1 MLAINNKKFH
11 LMSIGLISAL
21 MGIGQNGLL
30 VSLPFLVER
39 SAFDL
44 PTWSALIA
52 VGSLLFLPSAPFW
65 GRYSDKHGPNRV
77 VIQALVGMTIS
88 FLLLAVFSMVSLSGN
103 INVTLCF
110 FGLIIARVI
119 YGCTVSG
126 MVPASQHWAIILCG
140 EQHRLKAITAVSI
153 GLSSGR
159 LLGPVVSILALKLN
173 PFAPLFL
180 MVLLPFIALILALI
194 LPIPTVDSSPS
205 YNKKSQP
212 WLPNKSLSPYLISGL
227 LLCASVALLQYSLS
241 PLIYSFTEWPSEK
254 LSDAIGVLLSISAA
268 MTLFSQVWIVK
279 KEKVTTRMMYWVG
292 SIAFLVGMSLFTIP
306 QLLIFGLAMAVTSV
320 GAALLVPAYTA
331 SATDKW
337 SCSPGAVA
345 GYISMSHTIGYGV
358 AAMLAFSV
366 VIEPLYPIYLCIFFS
381 IVIVALAYWTR
392 AKKTQ
397 SVSEGSV

>member
-1 MLAINNKKFH
+1 
-11 LMSIGLISAL
+11 MSIGLISAL

-103 INVTLCF
+103 IDVTLCF
-110 FGLIIARVI
+110 LGLIIARVI

-159 LLGPVVSILALKLN
+159 LLGPIVSIFALKLN

-254 LSDAIGVLLSISAA
+254 LSNAIGVLLSISAA

-306 QLLIFGLAMAVTSV
+306 QILIFGLAMAVTSV

-337 SCSPGAVA
+337 SCSPGVVA

-381 IVIVALAYWTR
+381 IVIVVLAYWTR

-397 SVSEGSV
+397 PVSESSA

>member
-30 VSLPFLVER
+30 VSLPFLVEQ

-65 GRYSDKHGPNRV
+65 GRYSDKHGPSRV
-77 VIQALVGMTIS
+77 VIQALAGMTIS
-88 FLLLAVFSMVSLSGN
+88 FLLLAVFSMVSLSGD

-140 EQHRLKAITAVSI
+140 EEHRLKAVTAVSI

-159 LLGPVVSILALKLN
+159 LLGPLASILVLKLN

-194 LPIPTVDSSPS
+194 MPIPKVEPS
-205 YNKKSQP
+205 TSKNKKRES

-241 PLIYSFTEWPSEK
+241 PLIYAFTEWPSEK
-254 LSDAIGVLLSISAA
+254 LSDAIGVLLSISAT
-268 MTLFSQVWIVK
+268 MTLLAQVWVVK
-279 KEKVTTRMMYWVG
+279 KERVTTRMMYRVG
-292 SIAFLVGMSLFTIP
+292 SFFFLVGMCLFTIP
-306 QLLIFGLAMAVTSV
+306 QLSTFALAMAVTSV

-337 SCSPGAVA
+337 SCAPGTVA

-366 VIEPLYPIYLCIFFS
+366 VIEPLYPIYLCIVFS
-381 IVIVALAYWTR
+381 GAIVTLAYWTR
-392 AKKTQ
+392 
-397 SVSEGSV
+397 SESKQKVTKADV

>member
-1 MLAINNKKFH
+1 
-11 LMSIGLISAL
+11 
-21 MGIGQNGLL
+21 
-30 VSLPFLVER
+30 
-39 SAFDL
+39 
-44 PTWSALIA
+44 
-52 VGSLLFLPSAPFW
+52 
-65 GRYSDKHGPNRV
+65 
-77 VIQALVGMTIS
+77 
-88 FLLLAVFSMVSLSGN
+88 
-103 INVTLCF
+103 
-110 FGLIIARVI
+110 
-119 YGCTVSG
+119 
-126 MVPASQHWAIILCG
+126 
-140 EQHRLKAITAVSI
+140 
-153 GLSSGR
+153 
-159 LLGPVVSILALKLN
+159 
-173 PFAPLFL
+173 
-180 MVLLPFIALILALI
+180 
-194 LPIPTVDSSPS
+194 
-205 YNKKSQP
+205 
-212 WLPNKSLSPYLISGL
+212 
-227 LLCASVALLQYSLS
+227 
-241 PLIYSFTEWPSEK
+241 
-254 LSDAIGVLLSISAA
+254 

>member
-30 VSLPFLVER
+30 VSLPFLVEQ

-77 VIQALVGMTIS
+77 VIQALAGMTIS
-88 FLLLAVFSMVSLSGN
+88 FLLLAVFSMMSLSGDM
-103 INVTLCF
+103 NVTLCF
-110 FGLIIARVI
+110 LGLIIARVI

-159 LLGPVVSILALKLN
+159 LLGPIVSIFALKLN

-180 MVLLPFIALILALI
+180 MVLLPFVALIFALI
-194 LPIPTVDSSPS
+194 MPIPKVESSIS
-205 YNKKSQP
+205 NNIKRES
-212 WLPNKSLSPYLISGL
+212 WLPNKSLLPYLITGL
-227 LLCASVALLQYSLS
+227 LLCASVALLQYGLS

-254 LSDAIGVLLSISAA
+254 LSDAIGILLSISAS

-279 KEKVTTRMMYWVG
+279 KEKVTPRMMYWVG

-306 QLLIFGLAMAVTSV
+306 HLLSFGLAMAVTSV

-337 SCSPGAVA
+337 SSSPGTVA

-366 VIEPLYPIYLCIFFS
+366 VIDPLYPIYLCIAFS
-381 IVIVALAYWTR
+381 GVIVTLAFWTR
-392 AKKTQ
+392 GESKQKAVETD
-397 SVSEGSV
+397 V

>member
-110 FGLIIARVI
+110 LGLIVARVI

-397 SVSEGSV
+397 SVSESSA

>member
-1 MLAINNKKFH
+1 
-11 LMSIGLISAL
+11 MSIGLISAL

-110 FGLIIARVI
+110 LGLIIARVI

-306 QLLIFGLAMAVTSV
+306 QILIFGLAMAVTSV

-397 SVSEGSV
+397 PVSESSA

>member
-1 MLAINNKKFH
+1 
-11 LMSIGLISAL
+11 MSIGLISAL

-110 FGLIIARVI
+110 LGLIVARVI

-292 SIAFLVGMSLFTIP
+292 SIAFLVGMSLFIIP

-397 SVSEGSV
+397 SVSESSA

>member
-110 FGLIIARVI
+110 LGLIVARVI

>member
-110 FGLIIARVI
+110 LGLIIARVI

>member
-1 MLAINNKKFH
+1 
-11 LMSIGLISAL
+11 MSIGLISAL

-110 FGLIIARVI
+110 LGLIIARVI

>member
-39 SAFDL
+39 SAFEL

-110 FGLIIARVI
+110 LGLIIARVI

>member
-1 MLAINNKKFH
+1 
-11 LMSIGLISAL
+11 MSIGLISAL

-110 FGLIIARVI
+110 LGLIVARVI

-397 SVSEGSV
+397 SVSESSA

>member
-1 MLAINNKKFH
+1 
-11 LMSIGLISAL
+11 MSIGLISAL

-110 FGLIIARVI
+110 LGLIVARVI

-292 SIAFLVGMSLFTIP
+292 SIAFLVGMSLFIIP

-331 SATDKW
+331 SATDKL

-392 AKKTQ
+392 AKKTH

>member
-1 MLAINNKKFH
+1 
-11 LMSIGLISAL
+11 MSIGLISSL

-30 VSLPFLVER
+30 VSLPFLVEQ

-77 VIQALVGMTIS
+77 VIQALAGMTIS
-88 FLLLAVFSMVSLSGN
+88 FLLLAVFSMVSLSGD
-103 INVTLCF
+103 ISVTLCF

-153 GLSSGR
+153 GLSCGR
-159 LLGPVVSILALKLN
+159 LLGPIVSIFSLKLN

-180 MVLLPFIALILALI
+180 MVFLPFVALILALI
-194 LPIPTVDSSPS
+194 MPIPKVDSSTLN
-205 YNKKSQP
+205 NKKNES

-241 PLIYSFTEWPSEK
+241 PLIYSFTEWPSER

-279 KEKVTTRMMYWVG
+279 KERVTTRMMYWGG
-292 SIAFLVGMSLFTIP
+292 SIAFLIGMSLFTIP
-306 QLLIFGLAMAVTSV
+306 QLLTFGLAMAVTSV

-337 SCSPGAVA
+337 SCSPGTVA
-345 GYISMSHTIGYGV
+345 GYISMFHTIGYGV

-366 VIEPLYPIYLCIFFS
+366 VIEPLYPIYLCMAFS
-381 IVIVALAYWTR
+381 WVIVALAYWTR
-392 AKKTQ
+392 GESKP
-397 SVSEGSV
+397 SVTKADT

>member
-1 MLAINNKKFH
+1 ML
-11 LMSIGLISAL
+11 IGLISAL

-110 FGLIIARVI
+110 LGLIIARVI

>member
-11 LMSIGLISAL
+11 LMLIGLISAL

-110 FGLIIARVI
+110 LGLIIARVI

>member
-1 MLAINNKKFH
+1 
-11 LMSIGLISAL
+11 MSIGLISAL

-110 FGLIIARVI
+110 LGLIIARVI

-397 SVSEGSV
+397 PVSESSA

>member
-1 MLAINNKKFH
+1 MLAINNKTFH

-30 VSLPFLVER
+30 VSLPFLVEQ

-77 VIQALVGMTIS
+77 VIQALSGMTIS
-88 FLLLAVFSMVSLSGN
+88 FLLLALFSMVSLSEG
-103 INVTLCF
+103 INVSVCF

-159 LLGPVVSILALKLN
+159 LLGPIVSIFALKLN

-180 MVLLPFIALILALI
+180 MVFLPLVALIFAFFM
-194 LPIPTVDSSPS
+194 PIPKVEPS
-205 YNKKSQP
+205 IFNNKKRES
-212 WLPNKSLSPYLISGL
+212 WLPNKSLSPYLITGL

-254 LSDAIGVLLSISAA
+254 LSDAIGILLSISAA
-268 MTLFSQVWIVK
+268 VTLLSQVWIVK
-279 KEKVTTRMMYWVG
+279 KERVTPRMMYWVG
-292 SIAFLVGMSLFTIP
+292 SIAFLIGMSLFTIP
-306 QLLIFGLAMAVTSV
+306 QLLTFGLAMAVTSV

-337 SCSPGAVA
+337 SNSPGTVA

-366 VIEPLYPIYLCIFFS
+366 VINPLYPIYLCIAFS
-381 IVIVALAYWTR
+381 ATIIVLAYWTR
-392 AKKTQ
+392 QSKTK
-397 SVSEGSV
+397 VVG